1 MQGEK
6 EHLCSQLQAPRK
18 HHKPRIEK
26 IRWVQGTEKQ
36 KINYILTLY
45 EKKITT
51 LHLFAFL

>member
-36 KINYILTLY
+36 KINYISTLY